1 MGVYHYAIHPTRL
14 RSGIMML
21 TPYSFEKWYFD
32 AGGNTSF
39 SGNLVENT
47 LKLIINFCVSVR
59 DQGNGFRDFGRWFI
73 TRVLR
78 NSKMST
84 DPALTTSLSTIF
96 VENTL
101 IKHHSFVR
109 DGAVLWKFSN
119 YVIIL

>member
-47 LKLIINFCVSVR
+47 LRLITNERV
-59 DQGNGFRDFGRWFI
+59 QGNGFRDFGRRFI
-73 TRVLR
+73 TGVLR
-78 NSKMST
+78 NAKNST
-84 DPALTTSLSTIF
+84 DPALTISLSIIF

-101 IKHHSFVR
+101 IKHYSFVC
-109 DGAVLWKFSN
+109 DGAEAVPWEFSN
-119 YVIIL
+119 YLIIL